1 MISEKQLEA
10 NRRNALHSTG
20 PTSATGKKRCSL
32 NNLRHGLTGQTTV
45 LSPEDREAHDKFCAD
60 LMNCLKPGNFL
71 ELQIAQSIAEDHW
84 RLNRVFAIES
94 NIFAL
99 GHLESLAPDSSEESL
114 EDPEIHTAL
123 NSARVFLADA
133 KQFALLSIY
142 EQRIHR
148 NLQKSI
154 AQLGEL
160 QAAPPLENGSG
171 FANDQIHPVIAAE
184 PARDPTQSAKT
195 GLAPAA

>member
-1 MISEKQLEA
+1 M
-10 NRRNALHSTG
+10 
-20 PTSATGKKRCSL
+20 
-32 NNLRHGLTGQTTV
+32 
-45 LSPEDREAHDKFCAD
+45 
-60 LMNCLKPGNFL
+60 
-71 ELQIAQSIAEDHW
+71 
-84 RLNRVFAIES
+84 FAIES

-99 GHLESLAPDSSEESL
+99 GHLESPAPDSSEESL

-154 AQLGEL
+154 AQLSEL
-160 QAAPPLENGSG
+160 
-171 FANDQIHPVIAAE
+171 
-184 PARDPTQSAKT
+184 
-195 GLAPAA
+195 